1 VAAEYEVNI
10 KLNSKE
16 IETQLGN
23 IDKVVSRIGKPK
35 GGGSRKK
42 AGIAGL
48 LPSSEDLK
56 AAEKGI
62 VQLTAKTKAI
72 QSIQDKFSERR
83 IRALTRSNTLNEK
96 ELRINKQLTAEAR
109 SRLRLLSQAGAKG
122 FEAGRPQGRQLAND
136 INARAK
142 AQEKRAKLANK
153 INEMEAR
160 GLNVAKLRKQLGK
173 ATTEQAAG
181 RFAGAQKEFRLL
193 QKTIELE
200 TSKLRI
206 LREQTTQKRFA
217 ASPIRGTATMMG
229 SPAYY
234 ENQQKELAR
243 LARQGG
249 PTSPVRGGS
258 GFSGSPAQMQAIEK
272 LERAEIRAAKNAHM
286 AKLRL
291 VQKRQKVRLDN
302 IDKLLAKD
310 IKALESFDK
319 RLKAADDARARRLAG
334 ASVPGLGGRLFGPA
348 MAPMQGAAFPI
359 GGTAGI
365 PGSPEF
371 QRALEIGRFNS
382 SPIQGA
388 ANIPGSPEA
397 KRVRRQRLE
406 QVGLGAGFP
415 LLFGGGAGSVLGGG
429 LGGLTGSFG
438 AQIAFSAIGQQIDQ
452 FVAGVVEAGKA
463 LTSVGSAAD
472 FMAEKSLFSSDA
484 MQFRIEKLL
493 EEGRVTEAAALMT
506 QEMAKQVGGSGLKA
520 LKDLGTEANKMGKL
534 FGTLMLRVQAF
545 MANALTP
552 LIKLINSALG
562 RITAQSQ
569 LDQMLA
575 EAASPEQRA
584 QIAARAAELRG
595 SKRVGKAGVGAGDL
609 TPEIISTLQ
618 KEFPAVIPKGA
629 AIEPTGLEVLR
640 ATDQGSDKAA
650 REKER
655 IDKRI
660 ARLEEER
667 KKVLE
672 ISRFK
677 DRIAAAEAA
686 EDPQLAI
693 RLKGEQKIAEI
704 EAQRKK
710 DLVGITT
717 QREVDQINILSAT
730 KKLAAQRDTEREIT
744 EEQSKRE
751 AIFQNKLTSAENE
764 GRLLQAQLDGRL
776 EEEQLLINIEQ
787 LTKDMSDPRAQQ
799 LENQL
804 QQNAA
809 LKKQVELSEKLD
821 KVYEQIEST
830 LATGLSSALQSVIN
844 KTESLGDAVRGV
856 LVDIGN
862 MLLRLGIETAV
873 KTAFSAITSS
883 GSNVVQGQFS
893 TGSMQFANLYASGG
907 YVNGPTNAI
916 IGEGGQG
923 EYVIPESK
931 MRESMARYSRGARG
945 SSVIPESGESGTV
958 GGDGGG
964 TAIAAPID
972 VRYTV
977 ERINDVEYV
986 TAAQFQAGMQQA
998 AAQGAQRGE
1007 QQTLR
1012 RLQMSGST
1020 RRRIGL

>member
-1 VAAEYEVNI
+1 MAAEYEVNI
-10 KLNSKE
+10 KINTQE
-16 IETQLGN
+16 IERELKKVDKAVNN
-23 IDKVVSRIGKPK
+23 IGKGKDGKKQSILALPSTEMLNATARKIQGLDKVN
-35 GGGSRKK
+35 RKVELRQREVNK
-42 AGIAGL
+42 QTRDQALNINTL
-48 LPSSEDLK
+48 
-56 AAEKGI
+56 
-62 VQLTAKTKAI
+62 VRT
-72 QSIQDKFSERR
+72 QDK
-83 IRALTRSNTLNEK
+83 RA
-96 ELRINKQLTAEAR
+96 
-109 SRLRLLSQAGAKG
+109 RLL
-122 FEAGRPQGRQLAND
+122 
-136 INARAK
+136 
-142 AQEKRAKLANK
+142 NK
-153 INEMEAR
+153 INEMEAK
-160 GLNVAKLRKQLGK
+160 GLNVSKLRKQLGK
-173 ATTEQAAG
+173 ATTEQSAR
-181 RFAGAQKEFRLL
+181 RFGSAEKEFRV
-193 QKTIELE
+193 LE
-200 TSKLRI
+200 KSIRLEQSKLRI
-206 LREQTTQKRFA
+206 LKEQRKGFPS
-217 ASPIRGTATMMG
+217 SPIRGTRTMMG
-229 SPAYY
+229 SPA
-234 ENQQKELAR
+234 QIAASGRQLA
-243 LARQGG
+243 
-249 PTSPVRGGS
+249 SPIRGGL
-258 GFSGSPAQMQAIEK
+258 GFPGSPA
-272 LERAEIRAAKNAHM
+272 
-286 AKLRL
+286 
-291 VQKRQKVRLDN
+291 
-302 IDKLLAKD
+302 
-310 IKALESFDK
+310 F
-319 RLKAADDARARRLAG
+319 LAG
-334 ASVPGLGGRLFGPA
+334 ATASRTPFGPA
-348 MAPMQGAAFPI
+348 GSFPQVLGGLPTGGAALPV
-359 GGTAGI
+359 GGSISI
-365 PGSPEF
+365 PGSPKAI
-371 QRALEIGRFNS
+371 QAAKATNLRAVKVEASWAKALGELQETAKMLEIKDSNIKRSWSTALAELSETAALIKVRSQQANAGLTGQA
-382 SPIQGA
+382 SPIGGA
-388 ANIPGSPEA
+388 TNIPGSPA
-397 KRVRRQRLE
+397 FLRRQRRNRTLE

-415 LLFGGGAGSVLGGG
+415 LLFGGGPGAVLGGG
-429 LGGLTGSFG
+429 LGGVTGSFG
-438 AQIAFSAIGQQIDQ
+438 AQIAFSALGQQIDQ
-452 FVAGVVEAGKA
+452 LVGSVINAGKA
-463 LTSVGSAAD
+463 ITSVEGA
-472 FMAEKSLFSSDA
+472 FGMMTEKSLFSSDA

-506 QEMAKQVGGSGLKA
+506 QEMAKQVGGTGLKA
-520 LKDLGTEANKMGKL
+520 LKDLGTEASKMGKL

-595 SKRVGKAGVGAGDL
+595 SKRVGKAGIGAGDL
-609 TPEIISTLQ
+609 TPEIISILQ
-618 KEFPAVIPKGA
+618 KEYPAVIPKGA

-640 ATDQGSDKAA
+640 AADKGSDKAA

-660 ARLEEER
+660 NRLEEER

-717 QREVDQINILSAT
+717 QREADQINILSAT
-730 KKLAAQRDTEREIT
+730 KKLAAQRDTERQIT
-744 EEQSKRE
+744 EEQNRRTE
-751 AIFQNKLTSAENE
+751 IFENKLATVENE

-787 LTKDMSDPRAQQ
+787 LTKDMSGPRAQQ

-804 QQNAA
+804 RQNEA
-809 LKKQVELSEKLD
+809 LRKQVELSEKLD
-821 KVYEQIEST
+821 QVYEQIEST
-830 LATGLSSALQSVIN
+830 LATGLSSALQSVIT

-862 MLLRLGIETAV
+862 MLLRMGIETAV
-873 KTAFSAITSS
+873 KAGFSALT
-883 GSNVVQGQFS
+883 
-893 TGSMQFANLYASGG
+893 SGG
-907 YVNGPTNAI
+907 SSPAPYTPLPGSVPLIAATGAYVSGPTNAV

-945 SSVIPESGESGTV
+945 SSVIPESGEAGTV
-958 GGDGGG
+958 GGSGG
-964 TAIAAPID
+964 TAVAAPID